1 MWVRLEIRLQ
11 DNVTLHVGT
20 HVGVEQNVILQCV
33 KHTVYSV
40 HYAHNIHAL
49 NTREWCI
56 MKHGLHC
63 ALHNTIHYVCIVYV
77 QWTVL
82 NIEWILC
89 FVKSMRELA
98 NKHWEHTSQLG
109 SMGTKT
115 KTNQKRKWNQDDKW
129 RNATRLVTLHPP
141 LCSLWHLFWCPCNEQ
156 VKHNLIMICL
166 YWKNTHK
173 EAINLN

>member
-33 KHTVYSV
+33 KRTVYSV
-40 HYAHNIHAL
+40 HYTHSIHAL
-49 NTREWCI
+49 NTREWCM

-63 ALHNTIHYVCIVYV
+63 ALHNTIHFVCIVYV

-89 FVKSMRELA
+89 FVKSMRRVGKQA
-98 NKHWEHTSQLG
+98 WGTHITVGFNWNKNKNKSRNGIKMTNAVMQL
-109 SMGTKT
+109 
-115 KTNQKRKWNQDDKW
+115 D
-129 RNATRLVTLHPP
+129 
-141 LCSLWHLFWCPCNEQ
+141 LWLFILFSVHCDIFSGVPVMN
-156 VKHNLIMICL
+156 KL
-166 YWKNTHK
+166 NT
-173 EAINLN
+173 I